1 MKKSHLVAA
10 FWIMCCYTSVTSA
23 MTGGQIVERVQKK
36 LSEYKSFSADFEK
49 QFYWAALDRSRSREG
64 YLYMRRP
71 GHFRVELDNGDAMVA
86 DGQTVWSYVK
96 RNRQVVVSS
105 YDGELRNPWQI
116 FVDYSDNYIPLAVEE
131 IKLSG
136 RSSYMLILGPANQS
150 EVRSR
155 KQMKVWVDK
164 KKWWLMQI
172 ETVEDN
178 GDITTYKIK
187 NHKEN
192 KKIKDDVFAFE
203 APKGIDIID
212 RRVPVL
218 GDE

>member
-1 MKKSHLVAA
+1 
-10 FWIMCCYTSVTSA
+10 
-23 MTGGQIVERVQKK
+23 
-36 LSEYKSFSADFEK
+36 
-49 QFYWAALDRSRSREG
+49 
-64 YLYMRRP
+64 
-71 GHFRVELDNGDAMVA
+71 MVA
-86 DGQTVWSYVK
+86 DGQTVWSYVE

-105 YDGELRNPWQI
+105 YSGELRTPWQI

-131 IKLSG
+131 TKLSG
-136 RSSYMLILGPANQS
+136 RSSYILVLGPANQS

-178 GDITTYKIK
+178 GDITTYTLE

-192 KKIKDDVFAFE
+192 KKIKDDVFVFE
-203 APKGIDIID
+203 VLEGIDVID

>member
-1 MKKSHLVAA
+1 MGCYASVA
-10 FWIMCCYTSVTSA
+10 SA
-23 MTGGQIVERVQKK
+23 ITGGEIVETVQKK
-36 LSEYKSFSADFEK
+36 LNEYKSFSAAFEK
-49 QFYWAALDRSRSREG
+49 QFYWAALNRSRSREG
-64 YLYMRRP
+64 HLYMRRP

-86 DGQTVWSYVK
+86 DGQTVWSYVE

-105 YDGELRNPWQI
+105 YAGELRTPWQI

-131 IKLSG
+131 TKLSG
-136 RSSYMLILGPANQS
+136 RSSYMLVLGPANQS

-172 ETVEDN
+172 ETLEDN
-178 GDITTYKIK
+178 GDITTYTLK

-203 APKGIDIID
+203 VPEGIDVID

>member
-1 MKKSHLVAA
+1 MKKSHLVAGL
-10 FWIMCCYTSVTSA
+10 WIMCCYTSVASA
-23 MTGGQIVERVQKK
+23 ITGGEIVERVQKK
-36 LSEYKSFSADFEK
+36 LNEYKSFSAAFEK
-49 QFYWAALDRSRSREG
+49 QFYWAALDKNRSREG

-105 YDGELRNPWQI
+105 YSGELRTPWQI
-116 FVDYSDNYIPLAVEE
+116 FVDYSDNYIPLAVKE

-178 GDITTYKIK
+178 GDITTYKLK

-203 APKGIDIID
+203 VPKGVDVID